1 MIIIIYQY
9 NLLQFLDKP
18 WPGIPGSGTAWD
30 KHVQGMSCALLI
42 SWLLRWKNTAISR
55 KKQQGLT
62 GKQPTDVDV
71 EGVNKE
77 LQLLGLQGPHFSIPF
92 LVVHL

>member
-1 MIIIIYQY
+1 MIIIIYQQ

-18 WPGIPGSGTAWD
+18 WSGLSGSGTATD
-30 KHVQGMSCALLI
+30 KHMQGVSPALLI
-42 SWLLRWKNTAISR
+42 CWLLAWKNTTISR

-62 GKQPTDVDV
+62 WETATDVDV

-77 LQLLGLQGPHFSIPF
+77 LQLL
-92 LVVHL
+92 